1 MLSALRGIKNRLIS
15 LALANRVQLCAPL
28 SRSFSALFSSA
39 FWTCLPVVLL
49 YQCNAFQSVRASDCP
64 VICLLLV
71 SCLSRPKHLSHNK
84 LRYKASPFLG
94 TGLQAFACNWV
105 HFWEWTA
112 KTTVYTL
119 KKNKKNL
126 FPIHLTF
133 RSVQKK
139 IQFVMLSYLYLLSIT
154 SLRPCKHKQT
164 FTKLFGCFKPTL
176 ISSHQL

>member
-94 TGLQAFACNWV
+94 TGLQAFACYWV

-112 KTTVYTL
+112 KTTVYTQKKTYSQYTWPL
-119 KKNKKNL
+119 DLCKKNSVCNVKLLVPIIYNL
-126 FPIHLTF
+126 SKAL
-133 RSVQKK
+133 
-139 IQFVMLSYLYLLSIT
+139 
-154 SLRPCKHKQT
+154 
-164 FTKLFGCFKPTL
+164 
-176 ISSHQL
+176 